1 MSNQSD
7 EGGTLTKNIVV
18 NSPAKIVFNA
28 ISNENELQKWGPA
41 NQRATLD
48 KRIGGIIQF
57 VTVREDTQETY
68 IIRGNILEFVPDRKI
83 PYTWRVDAQSDYHKT
98 TVTWTLE
105 PADNN
110 KTNVTLVHSGIIK
123 EEHTQLANAG
133 WTYFLDRLVRYYKQ
147 DP

>member
-1 MSNQSD
+1 M
-7 EGGTLTKNIVV
+7 
-18 NSPAKIVFNA
+18 
-28 ISNENELQKWGPA
+28 
-41 NQRATLD
+41 
-48 KRIGGIIQF
+48 
-57 VTVREDTQETY
+57 TVREDTQETY

-83 PYTWRVDAQSDYHKT
+83 SYTWRVDAQSDYPKT

-123 EEHTQLANAG
+123 EEHKQQANAG
-133 WTYFLDRLVRYYKQ
+133 WTYFLDRLVRYCKQ